1 MINTIAPNNVLVIG
15 APRSGTTLVGGL
27 LCAGD
32 RSFPM
37 LPECTYITQIVRH
50 FHDFLHYSDPQRFV
64 AYAID
69 EATLSGIYARMV
81 QDMLATVLSH
91 FQGMPYQHLILK
103 DPELTLLVD
112 LIPRFFGEC
121 SKVVCVVR
129 DPRAVIASMVKV
141 ERVKRSAVWRE
152 LRQLPNWR
160 TLSGILQ
167 QFARERSI
175 ADDMFNYYWRVHS
188 SELYKRGAV
197 HIVRYENIVARDE
210 KEFQRLEAFLCFPV
224 GREGFGK
231 VHFDFDRQ
239 DATYSENYG
248 KSIQVP
254 TTDFNHILSKQ
265 QISKIQHRFAGY
277 NALYKWWSE

>member
-1 MINTIAPNNVLVIG
+1 MTNVAVFNNVLVIG

-27 LCAGD
+27 LSAGD
-32 RSFPM
+32 QSFPM

-50 FHDFLHYSDPQRFV
+50 FHDFLHYSDPQRFA

-69 EATLSGIYARMV
+69 EATLSGMCARMV
-81 QDMLATVLSH
+81 QDMLATVSSH

-112 LIPRFFGEC
+112 LIPRFFGER

-141 ERVKRSAVWRE
+141 ERLKRPAVWRE
-152 LRQLPNWR
+152 LRQSPNWR
-160 TLSGILQ
+160 NLSSMLQ
-167 QFARERSI
+167 QFVHERSI
-175 ADDMFNYYWRVHS
+175 ATDMFNYYWRVHS

-197 HIVRYENIVARDE
+197 HIVRYENIVAHKE
-210 KEFQRLEAFLCFPV
+210 EEFQRLEAFLDFPV
-224 GREGFGK
+224 GREGFDK

-239 DATYSENYG
+239 DATYSANYG
-248 KSIQVP
+248 KKIQAP
-254 TTDFNHILSKQ
+254 TTDFNQILSKQ
-265 QISKIQHRFAGY
+265 QISKIEHLFAGY
-277 NALYKWWSE
+277 NALYKWWGG